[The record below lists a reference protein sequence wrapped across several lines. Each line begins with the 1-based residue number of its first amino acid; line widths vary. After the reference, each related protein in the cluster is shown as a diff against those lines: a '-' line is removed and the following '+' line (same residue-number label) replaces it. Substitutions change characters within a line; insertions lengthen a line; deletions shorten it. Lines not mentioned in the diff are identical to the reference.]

1 MEVRPQALVQTAG
14 LRRLVLAHGFA
25 SVEHRRGT
33 PALGGRATAG
43 TGELRQVVE
52 GRLSV
57 HRHCGDMEKRRVR
70 AEEVEREIFPRKLL
84 NQRPGFCCNRQRVI
98 INSGRF
104 FSFLFCCNVAAYA
117 SAPAGRSAFAAAAP
131 FFERSGRNLRSAFF
145 GFRMLTTSSC
155 QGGRLML
162 VPRGAC
168 G

>member
-1 MEVRPQALVQTAG
+1 MEVRRQALVQTAG

-57 HRHCGDMEKRRVR
+57 HRHCGDMENRRVR

-98 INSGRF
+98 INSRRF
-104 FSFLFCCNVAAYA
+104 FVFFLSSAIMLLSMHQHQRADLHLQLQLLSLKEVA
-117 SAPAGRSAFAAAAP
+117 
-131 FFERSGRNLRSAFF
+131 EI
-145 GFRMLTTSSC
+145 
-155 QGGRLML
+155 
-162 VPRGAC
+162 
-168 G
+168 